1 MFCKKKFMTPE
12 AFAQAVS
19 GLLGEELVAV
29 ILYGSAAAGDFEQ
42 KGSDYNLLLVAN
54 NFGGGELMSISG
66 LVRRWMRCGNPPPLL
81 FTTRQLRDSC
91 DVFPVEML
99 DMMQSHKVLCGVD
112 VLEGLSVS
120 RDNLRHQ
127 VEYELRSK
135 SQSLR
140 QAFMQSN
147 GSRSTMARLLV
158 ASYSPVMSL
167 MRAALRLYTDD
178 VPRDKA
184 SALVALAKR
193 IPIDCDPFVRVAMAK
208 NGKERIRRYDAR
220 ILFADYLR
228 QMEIVTEAI
237 DGL

>member
-1 MFCKKKFMTPE
+1 MFCKKKIMTPE
-12 AFAQAVS
+12 AFAHAVA
-19 GLLGEELVAV
+19 GILGDDLAAV
-29 ILYGSAAAGDFEQ
+29 ILYGSAAAGDFE
-42 KGSDYNLLLVAN
+42 KRGSDYNLLLVADS
-54 NFGGGELMSISG
+54 FGGPELMSISG

-81 FTTRQLRDSC
+81 FTLRQLRDSC

-99 DMMQSHKVLCGVD
+99 DMIQSHRVLHGVD
-112 VLEGLSVS
+112 VLEGLTIS

-135 SQSLR
+135 SQALR
-140 QAFMQSN
+140 QTFMQSG
-147 GSRSTMARLLV
+147 GSRSTIARILV

-167 MRAALRLYTDD
+167 MRASLRLYTDD

-220 ILFADYLR
+220 ILFADYIR